1 MSNKMSVKEFYEWID
16 EHGDILEAIENR
28 IYDYDNELNSE
39 GKLETSL
46 GREIGKVELQ
56 KLIDDFFNKEL
67 DVKYERRGK
76 INDDMTL
83 YNIFYIYDGVH
94 EYEGTTNN
102 IKTWLANHNK
112 DRLASGEGFE
122 WEDEFS
128 FEEIHLSIYKES
140 EHG

>member
-1 MSNKMSVKEFYEWID
+1 MSVKEFYEWID

-128 FEEIHLSIYKES
+128 FEEIDFSIYKEN
-140 EHG
+140 EHEL

>member
-67 DVKYERRGK
+67 DIKYGK
-76 INDDMTL
+76 VNDDMTL
-83 YNIFYIYDGVH
+83 YNIFYIYGGVH

-112 DRLASGEGFE
+112 DRLAQGEGFE

-128 FEEIHLSIYKES
+128 FEEINSAIYKES
-140 EHG
+140 KHEL

>member
-1 MSNKMSVKEFYEWID
+1 MNNKMSVKKFYEWID

-128 FEEIHLSIYKES
+128 FEEIDFSIYKEN
-140 EHG
+140 